1 MKSLERISDFEY
13 IIRLKVKP
21 NSKYQS
27 IINDKGNLKVFLKS
41 KPVRN
46 KANIELINLIKKNL
60 HLSLNQVVIVSGLKS
75 DYKMIKIS
83 FFEKIEEQEL
93 LNRLLN

>member
-13 IIRLKVKP
+13 IIRLKIKP
-21 NSKYQS
+21 NSKFQS
-27 IINDKGNLKVFLKS
+27 VINDNGNLKVSLKS

-46 KANIELINLIKKNL
+46 KANIELINLIRKNL
-60 HLSLNQVVIVSGLKS
+60 HVSLNQVEIVSGLKS
-75 DYKMIKIS
+75 EYKMIKIN
-83 FFEKIEEQEL
+83 FFEKLEEQEL